1 LPAAKPAGWKITDAG
16 LPLKGKASSPAK
28 MPTFSAR
35 LSTSHFPGPDT
46 GIVLGLFLFTLQHY
60 ELVYLSMSYC
70 PSCYAVFYPAT
81 TSATILPPLLADIIA
96 NGLQ

>member
-46 GIVLGLFLFTLQHY
+46 GIVLGLFLSLFRRTL
-60 ELVYLSMSYC
+60 YLAKWQSWPQQNNYFKCLRLSEIKIVTD
-70 PSCYAVFYPAT
+70 S
-81 TSATILPPLLADIIA
+81 IHLKL
-96 NGLQ
+96 